1 MLTPAKKKRKSIT
14 IKGDDVSDLGAM
26 MICAVRYAIGRQSY
40 MPSLVQGFI
49 MRYPQVVT
57 ENVKSVILRDIEEN
71 DRITEHDLGDGKKM
85 MIDHLGDTNIDR
97 PGWLK
102 FRDWLKNLEVSENGK
117 V

>member
-49 MRYPQVVT
+49 MRYPQAVT

-71 DRITEHDLGDGKKM
+71 DRITTHDLGDGQTTM
-85 MIDHLGDTNIDR
+85 TIDHLGDTRIDR
-97 PGWLK
+97 PGWIA
-102 FRDWLKNLEVSENGK
+102 FRDWLEKLEVNDDD
-117 V
+117 